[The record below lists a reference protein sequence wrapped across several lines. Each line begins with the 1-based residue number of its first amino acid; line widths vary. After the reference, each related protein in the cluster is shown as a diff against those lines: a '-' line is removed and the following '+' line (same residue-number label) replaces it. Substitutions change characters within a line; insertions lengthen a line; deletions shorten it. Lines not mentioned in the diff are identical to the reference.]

1 MKKKVLLFACL
12 AAFGLSMA
20 VTGCSKEEPAEK
32 KTEVQEEKKE
42 EKLEVIG
49 VEKDSEFQVKL
60 TNSTTKNVT
69 GVSVK
74 SSDDA
79 EYPANMLKG
88 SDVFKDKESR
98 LLCYTAPKATET
110 PADAKATDKVLE
122 PAYDIQLTFE
132 DGTTAVLHSFPFG
145 DIEEGEICMEDVAYL
160 KYTSVASKEKVD
172 TKGAEQAVKAQAEA
186 EAAAKAA
193 AEAQAAAEAAAAE
206 QAAAEQAAAEAAAQ
220 QSYTEEYYYEEPSYD
235 AGYDNGAAGGDAC
248 LDGGLTY

>member
-20 VTGCSKEEPAEK
+20 VTGCSKEEPAK
-32 KTEVQEEKKE
+32 KSEIQEEKKE

-60 TNSTTKNVT
+60 TNSTAKNIT
-69 GVSVK
+69 GISVK
-74 SSDDA
+74 SSDEA
-79 EYPANMLKG
+79 EYPANMLKEA
-88 SDVFKDKESR
+88 DVFEDKESR
-98 LLCYTAPKATET
+98 LLCYTAPKAAEVS
-110 PADAKATDKVLE
+110 ADVKATDKVLE

-186 EAAAKAA
+186 AAKAA

-206 QAAAEQAAAEAAAQ
+206 QAAAEAAAAEAAAQ
-220 QSYTEEYYYEEPSYD
+220 QTYTEEYYYEEPSYD
-235 AGYDNGAAGGDAC
+235 YGYDSGAAGGGDAC

>member
-1 MKKKVLLFACL
+1 MMKKKVLLFACL

-20 VTGCSKEEPAEK
+20 VTGCSKEEPAK
-32 KTEVQEEKKE
+32 KSEIQEEKKE

-60 TNSTTKNVT
+60 TNSTAKNIT
-69 GVSVK
+69 GISVK
-74 SSDDA
+74 SSDEA
-79 EYPANMLKG
+79 EYPANMLKEA
-88 SDVFKDKESR
+88 DVFEDKESR
-98 LLCYTAPKATET
+98 LLCYTAPKAAEVS
-110 PADAKATDKVLE
+110 ADVKATDKVLE

-186 EAAAKAA
+186 AAKAA

-206 QAAAEQAAAEAAAQ
+206 QAAAEAAAAEAAAQ
-220 QSYTEEYYYEEPSYD
+220 QTYTEEYYYEEPSYD
-235 AGYDNGAAGGDAC
+235 YGYDSGAAGGGDAC

>member
-20 VTGCSKEEPAEK
+20 VTGCSKEEPVEK

-74 SSDDA
+74 SSDEA
-79 EYPANMLKG
+79 EYPANMLKE

-98 LLCYTAPKATET
+98 LLCYTAPKAAET

-193 AEAQAAAEAAAAE
+193 AEAQAAAEARAAAE
-206 QAAAEQAAAEAAAQ
+206 AQAAAEAAAQ
-220 QSYTEEYYYEEPSYD
+220 QTYTEEYYYEEPSYD
-235 AGYDNGAAGGDAC
+235 YGYDSGAAGGGDAC

>member
-1 MKKKVLLFACL
+1 M
-12 AAFGLSMA
+12 
-20 VTGCSKEEPAEK
+20 
-32 KTEVQEEKKE
+32 
-42 EKLEVIG
+42 
-49 VEKDSEFQVKL
+49 KL
-60 TNSTTKNVT
+60 TNSTAKNII
-69 GVSVK
+69 GISVK
-74 SSDDA
+74 SSDEA
-79 EYPANMLKG
+79 EYPANMLKEA
-88 SDVFKDKESR
+88 DVFEDKESR
-98 LLCYTAPKATET
+98 LLCYTAPKAAEAPT
-110 PADAKATDKVLE
+110 DAKATDKVLE

-145 DIEEGEICMEDVAYL
+145 DVEEGEICMEDVAYL

-206 QAAAEQAAAEAAAQ
+206 QAAAEAAAAEQAAAEAAAQ
-220 QSYTEEYYYEEPSYD
+220 QTYTEEYYYEEPSYD

>member
-20 VTGCSKEEPAEK
+20 VTGCSKEEPAK
-32 KTEVQEEKKE
+32 KSEIQEEKKE

-60 TNSTTKNVT
+60 TNSTAKNIT
-69 GVSVK
+69 GISVK
-74 SSDDA
+74 SSDEA
-79 EYPANMLKG
+79 EYPANMLKEA
-88 SDVFKDKESR
+88 DVFKDKESR
-98 LLCYTAPKATET
+98 LLCYTAPKAAEA

-145 DIEEGEICMEDVAYL
+145 DVEEGEICMEDVAYL
-160 KYTSVASKEKVD
+160 KYTSVVSKEKVD

-193 AEAQAAAEAAAAE
+193 AEAQAAAEQAAAE
-206 QAAAEQAAAEAAAQ
+206 AAAAEQAAAEAAAQ
-220 QSYTEEYYYEEPSYD
+220 QTYTEEYYYEEPSYD